1 MLVRA
6 SRVAFR
12 TTKEPRG
19 RFHFCQE
26 SDLAVATPPTM
37 TMSATWACPGV
48 TTGVHGEI
56 LPRSDDSAED
66 KLIQKILQ
74 NQKRAHQLRNSGS
87 SASLLSR
94 TSTKA
99 SLATSQ
105 KPSQASLGTSQKP
118 STASLNSRPKSAA
131 PGGMDMGSSA
141 RVGALPRPT
150 SAGDPGVPCYPPKS
164 PKRRA
169 PGAFAKTWRY
179 GKQFGTIEVVVN
191 MAYGLLAADLNGKS
205 DPYVIVY
212 CAGMRRKTRVIR
224 RTLAPVWEETFYFR
238 GCLDDFLKSGIYFEV
253 YDWDEVGS
261 ADVLGEVKVHLE
273 PELRLATEPVVKECM
288 EALHPQGNIVFS
300 HTWKPD
306 PPGIPPPLGDD
317 KGPTGVK
324 DLFAPPARVDETV
337 PAMPPRTAPPG
348 GGSSTPAAKP
358 RPATAGPR
366 AASGPKKPAD
376 PDALLPLPARTNPK
390 AREHVMVPVLLPSKF
405 DYIQLTYERFAQ
417 GAALAREAEERLARL
432 QGRKPWNPKQTLR
445 SVNSTPMLVRPPSAS
460 LFDGNAFTHT
470 WLHK

>member
-1 MLVRA
+1 
-6 SRVAFR
+6 
-12 TTKEPRG
+12 
-19 RFHFCQE
+19 
-26 SDLAVATPPTM
+26 
-37 TMSATWACPGV
+37 
-48 TTGVHGEI
+48 
-56 LPRSDDSAED
+56 
-66 KLIQKILQ
+66 
-74 NQKRAHQLRNSGS
+74 
-87 SASLLSR
+87 
-94 TSTKA
+94 
-99 SLATSQ
+99 
-105 KPSQASLGTSQKP
+105 
-118 STASLNSRPKSAA
+118 
-131 PGGMDMGSSA
+131 MGASA

-306 PPGIPPPLGDD
+306 PPGYRRLLVMTRDQLESR
-317 KGPTGVK
+317 T
-324 DLFAPPARVDETV
+324 LFAPPARVDETV

-348 GGSSTPAAKP
+348 GGSSTLAAKP

-390 AREHVMVPVLLPSKF
+390 AESVMVPVLLPSKF

-432 QGRKPWNPKQTLR
+432 QGRKPNPKQTLR
-445 SVNSTPMLVRPPSAS
+445 SVNSTPMLVRPPSAAS
-460 LFDGNAFTHT
+460 LTETRSRTHGCT
-470 WLHK
+470 SSASGGDVRLCDERDV